1 MYEIT
6 WGSINQEAGPG
17 LYKAG
22 VEEVCCCQLGYTPH
36 CVKDNGDTV

>member
-22 VEEVCCCQLGYTPH
+22 VEEVCCCQAIHHG
-36 CVKDNGDTV
+36 VKDNGDNV